1 MTKEQLGFMFN
12 EKINGFFI
20 KKDVMITRNKVG
32 GKKKY
37 MLSYLLEDGKD
48 VVFNNVDEL
57 YDYELD
63 GVKIG
68 DILTPLTSLNIV
80 NEF

>member
-1 MTKEQLGFMFN
+1 MFN